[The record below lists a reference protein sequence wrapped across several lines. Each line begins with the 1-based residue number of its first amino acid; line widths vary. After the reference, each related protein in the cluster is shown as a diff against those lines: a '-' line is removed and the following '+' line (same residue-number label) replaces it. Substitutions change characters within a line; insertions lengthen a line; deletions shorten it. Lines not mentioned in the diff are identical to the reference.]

1 MIKKIYYYNYILK
14 DILHLLCDRV
24 ESYFELAI
32 IINDK
37 TGENIYPPKSEKRIK
52 SSRDFK
58 LKWEKTFEIQ
68 EMHFCIIIYV
78 GNFHEFKAKMG
89 KSLYIQEKFPVLNM
103 FMIRLVDDL
112 KEIIIN
118 DILAK
123 STTTNYNKDKEIL
136 LSQSV
141 NDFFYDIGINS
152 INYITYISSLEYEKK
167 SCSGK
172 IVFEKNLN
180 DNDYSNFIRFEKP
193 IDFSKANDR
202 IVRKLLELCGDN
214 GYLLIDASLTKVVGV
229 LYEANENENLHD
241 KFILEFLGHLH
252 WRLRYNKMIAV
263 EFMHGNYYITDD
275 LNPQNN
281 FKAILESK
289 FPNIGKDEIKKAT
302 KLISIAQKQTKGTM
316 LVISENAFQEAN
328 RLCSKNRGIK
338 VEPFYILEE
347 NVDKLL
353 SISSIDGAIMLDK
366 DFMCQA
372 IGVILDGPACDGEIS
387 RGARYNSA
395 LTYIKWKHQLNA
407 WAIVVSEDGMVS
419 IIS

>member
-1 MIKKIYYYNYILK
+1 MRKRFYYYNFILK
-14 DILHLLCDRV
+14 DILHLLCNRV

-32 IINDK
+32 IINNK
-37 TGENIYPPKSEKRIK
+37 TGENIYSSESKKEIC
-52 SSRDFK
+52 SEDLK
-58 LKWEKTFEIQ
+58 LKWENAFEVQ
-68 EMHFCIIIYV
+68 GMNFHIIIYV
-78 GNFHEFKAKMG
+78 GNVHEFKEKMG
-89 KSLYIQEKFPVLNM
+89 KSLYIQEKFPVLDM
-103 FMIRLVDDL
+103 FMVRLVDDL

-118 DILAK
+118 DILEN

-141 NDFFYDIGINS
+141 NDFFYVIQINN

-167 SCSGK
+167 SCRGK

-180 DNDYSNFIRFEKP
+180 NNNYSNLIKFEKP
-193 IDFSKANDR
+193 INFTKTNNR

-214 GYLLIDASLTKVVGV
+214 GCLLIDTSVAKVVGV
-229 LYEANENENLHD
+229 LYRTNENEYLQD
-241 KFILEFLGHLH
+241 KFVLEFLGHLH
-252 WRLRYNKMIAV
+252 WRLRYNEMIAV

-289 FPNIGKDEIKKAT
+289 FPNIGKDEIENAT
-302 KLISIAQKQTKGTM
+302 KLISIAQEQTKGTM

-366 DFMCQA
+366 NLMCQA

-395 LTYIKWKHQLNA
+395 LTYIKWKDQLNA